1 MPPIDTLH
9 QRSGS
14 LYLGTCQSNQHCAR
28 KVASL
33 GLETLKQQLTQ
44 LQPGASY
51 PEQVMTFVFA

>member
-1 MPPIDTLH
+1 MLPIDSLH
-9 QRSGS
+9 QLSGS

-33 GLETLKQQLTQ
+33 GLETLNQQLTQ

-51 PEQVMTFVFA
+51 PGQVMTFVFA